1 MSDDVNDDL
10 KLTKPAAKPK
20 THPLKP
26 PFASGGII
34 SALSASTACDYTYQK
49 VEHPKPD
56 FPPAHIGYPPKP
68 TQPKVHIMCASGSA
82 TLIISPENG
91 QAAQP
96 ITVQTGDSITVS
108 IDVDAKLVP

>member
-10 KLTKPAAKPK
+10 KLTKPAPKKPAA
-20 THPLKP
+20 KP
-26 PFASGGII
+26 PFAAGGISAL

-82 TLIISPENG
+82 TLIISADNG
-91 QAAQP
+91 EPAKP
-96 ITVQTGDSITVS
+96 ITVSTGDSVTVS
-108 IDVDAKLVP
+108 INVDAKLVP